1 MNSYRPTGTRLGR
14 LEILLGTAILLAT
27 IDSVLLAVLAT
38 VYGKTAIRTRA
49 AYPLGLF
56 IFSVLLLVQS
66 AGTALG
72 YFFASPYLGD
82 QAYPF
87 MALVGGFEL
96 AGLVVL
102 LRITL

>member
-1 MNSYRPTGTRLGR
+1 VNSYRPTEILLHD
-14 LEILLGTAILLAT
+14 LEILLGTAILLSAV
-27 IDSVLLAVLAT
+27 DSVLLAVLAT

-49 AYPLGLF
+49 AYPLGLL

-87 MALVGGFEL
+87 MSIVGGFEL
-96 AGLVVL
+96 AGLIVL